1 MQLNRWVPPTA
12 LAVGLCVSWSAAEA
26 APMALNDP
34 TADYLLQF
42 FTDSDHISVRS
53 SIGSYAMALREN
65 TALSMHWNNER
76 VVVPGVSAPAGSQ
89 EAIDAITTASR
100 PISGNAFQ
108 DFVKVRNEFQGEIK
122 QGSAAVDYY
131 LSSESDYLGQ
141 QVGVNYERDLHDDQ
155 LNVSVGSSYGW
166 DAIKPL
172 DDDDTSA
179 AEDSKTT
186 LHVNTVAT
194 QVLTPTTMV
203 RVGVEYNLVN
213 GLQHNPYRQVY
224 AGGLNAA
231 ERHPETRQRRDA
243 FVRLNQYLSNRS
255 SLKLNYR
262 LYNDDWGINSHELGA
277 ALSQYVHSGVFA
289 RYHYRYYTQTP
300 ADFYRD
306 EYSTSAGVDGF
317 LTGDYR
323 MGPLASHLFGV
334 GLNLGLEGIVE
345 STLLQRMGMWI
356 NFERYFN
363 SNNYSSNTFAT
374 GLAYRF

>member
-1 MQLNRWVPPTA
+1 MQLNRWLPPTA
-12 LAVGLCVSWSAAEA
+12 LAVGLCASWSTAGA
-26 APMALNDP
+26 APMALDDP

-53 SIGSYAMALREN
+53 SIGNYAMTLREN
-65 TALSMHWNNER
+65 TALSLSWNNER
-76 VVVPGVSAPAGSQ
+76 VLIPGVSAPAGTQ
-89 EAIDAITTASR
+89 EAVDAITTASR

-108 DFVKVRNEFQGEIK
+108 DFVKVRNEVQGEIK
-122 QGSAAVDYY
+122 RGPAALDYY
-131 LSSESDYLGQ
+131 VSSESDYLGQ
-141 QVGVNYERDLHDDQ
+141 QVALNVERDLHDDQ
-155 LNVSVGSSYGW
+155 LNLSFGTSYGW

-172 DDDDTSA
+172 DDDDTSSG
-179 AEDSKTT
+179 EESKTT

-194 QVLTPTTMV
+194 QVVTPTTMV
-203 RVGVEYNLVN
+203 RVGVEYNIVN
-213 GLQHNPYRQVY
+213 GLQHNPYRHVY
-224 AGGLNAA
+224 AGGTNAA

-262 LYNDDWGINSHELGA
+262 LYNDDWGINSHEMGA
-277 ALSQYVHSGVFA
+277 ALSQYVHSGIFA

-306 EYSTSAGVDGF
+306 EYVAVNGIDGF

-345 STLLQRMGMWI
+345 SATLQRMGMWI